1 MFVNMCSLTIFHI
14 QRRRRFRRPSGSTL
28 AMFSKEYREAH
39 LQALLGGSGI
49 ANSSSSFS
57 SFTGAAD
64 SLLSDLTYTLPL
76 DPAKQ
81 DECLSE
87 MNVVPASTH
96 KTRYA
101 VLFIF
106 K

>member
-1 MFVNMCSLTIFHI
+1 
-14 QRRRRFRRPSGSTL
+14 
-28 AMFSKEYREAH
+28 MFSKEYREAH

-49 ANSSSSFS
+49 ANSSSPFS
-57 SFTGAAD
+57 SFNGAAD
-64 SLLSDLTYTLPL
+64 SLLSDLTYNLPL

-87 MNVVPASTH
+87 MNVVPSSTH

-101 VLFIF
+101 IVFIF